1 MSSGCVPGWVWAV
14 LVGAHA
20 LALGWALQ
28 CGCWDFPD
36 SSRYLQAAQN
46 LREHRALY
54 AQPWPLTPPQGQAV
68 QEFTIRTLGY
78 PLVTMALGADRGQL
92 AVLLVLQNL
101 LSLVNIGV
109 VLQWWARRGS
119 YSNFTWA
126 LAVLGVLT
134 FPAQLIY
141 ANAVMSEVLL
151 QTAVM
156 ALMVTSLLFIA
167 TTRARHLA
175 WASGAMIVGALLK
188 PVFAPM
194 TVVMAGIGVVLA
206 FQKKKLHLAF
216 IGLIPLGLALVYM
229 GWNQQRTGYFHY
241 SSIADINLLHYNAA
255 GLIRQQKGIAAEEAW
270 VTDVLREADTQPN
283 FAARQRV
290 IQRRAGRMLSA
301 YPLLY
306 ARQHAQG
313 MATFF
318 LDPGRFDVSQ
328 FWGLAPPLGGG
339 LQAQVRT
346 SGLLRAVGR
355 MPLGLLALLGTVLLA
370 NITRLFLALRG
381 FWQLRNGRPELR
393 YGRWVAA
400 GLILYLA
407 LLTGPLGAARFLM
420 PVWPLLLGLALVGLE
435 KNEALA
441 AEQAPV
447 VGEN

>member
-1 MSSGCVPGWVWAV
+1 MNGGRVPGWVWVV
-14 LVGAHA
+14 LVAAHA
-20 LALGWALQ
+20 LAWGWALRS
-28 CGCWDFPD
+28 GRWDFPD
-36 SSRYLQAAQN
+36 SGRYLQAAQN
-46 LREHRALY
+46 LRAHGALY
-54 AQPWPLTPPQGQAV
+54 ARSWPVIPPQGQAV

-78 PLVTMALGADRGQL
+78 PLVALALGADRGQL

-109 VLQWWARRGS
+109 VLRWWARRGNHS
-119 YSNFTWA
+119 HFTWA
-126 LAVLGVLT
+126 LAVLGILA

-156 ALMVTSLLFIA
+156 ALMAASLLFIA
-167 TTRARHLA
+167 KTHTRYLA

-194 TVVMAGIGVVLA
+194 TVVMAGVGLVLA
-206 FQKKKLHLAF
+206 FQRKKLRLAF
-216 IGLIPLGLALVYM
+216 IGLVPLGVVLVYM

-255 GLIRQQKGIAAEEAW
+255 GLIRQQKGAAAEEAW
-270 VTDVLREADTQPN
+270 VADVLREANAQPG

-290 IQRRAGRMLSA
+290 IQRRAGRMLSD
-301 YPLLY
+301 YPLVY

-313 MATFF
+313 MAAFF

-339 LQAQVRT
+339 LQARVRT
-346 SGLLRAVGR
+346 GGLLRAVGR
-355 MPLGLLALLGTVLLA
+355 MPLGLLALLGAVLLA
-370 NITRLFLALRG
+370 NSARLLLAVWG

-400 GLILYLA
+400 GLILYVA
-407 LLTGPLGAARFLM
+407 LLTGPLGATRFLV

-435 KNEALA
+435 NNEDLA
-441 AEQAPV
+441 SEQAPV
-447 VGEN
+447 VREN